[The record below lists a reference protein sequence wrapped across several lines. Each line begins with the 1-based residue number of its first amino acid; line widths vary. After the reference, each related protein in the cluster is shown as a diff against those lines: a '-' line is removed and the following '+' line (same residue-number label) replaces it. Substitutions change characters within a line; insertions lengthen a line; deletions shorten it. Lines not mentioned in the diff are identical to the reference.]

1 MAPAPTVQRIL
12 AAELPLF
19 LTHGYAGASLEQVR
33 RDAGVSNG
41 SLYHH
46 FPRRAYLA
54 ARLLNDGMR
63 QCQDAVLAVVARG
76 GDVENT
82 VRAVVTEQLRW
93 VEQHADLARWILS
106 DLPDEVL
113 LAAEPDLGDDA
124 RRYAVAVGDWLAARS
139 RDGVLIEGS
148 FAVRHA
154 LWLGPAM
161 EFARHWLRGRSRQRP
176 ADAATDLA
184 EGAWRALAAVPAG
197 GTP

>member
-1 MAPAPTVQRIL
+1 MERTADLVL
-12 AAELPLF
+12 AAALPLF
-19 LTHGYAGASLEQVR
+19 VAHGYAGASLEKVR

-46 FPRRAYLA
+46 FPRRADLA
-54 ARLLNDGMR
+54 ARLLNAGMR
-63 QCQDAVLAVVARG
+63 QCQDAVLAGAGAVEDVVRS
-76 GDVENT
+76 
-82 VRAVVTEQLRW
+82 VVTEQLRW
-93 VEQHADLARWILS
+93 VEEHPDLARWIFS

-124 RRYAVAVGDWLAARS
+124 RRYAVAVGDWLAAQS

-184 EGAWRALAAVPAG
+184 EGAWRALAAVPA
-197 GTP
+197 